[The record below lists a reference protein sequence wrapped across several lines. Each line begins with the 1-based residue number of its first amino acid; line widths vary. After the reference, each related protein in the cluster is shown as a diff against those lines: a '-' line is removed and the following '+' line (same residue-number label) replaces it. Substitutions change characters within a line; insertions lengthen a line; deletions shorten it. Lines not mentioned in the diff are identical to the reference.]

1 MNLSNKF
8 IASSVGVLGLINLFM
23 MQTAGAAERVVSI
36 PVDNQSVVGTLETAA
51 QENAP
56 IAILL
61 HGFTGTRDELPVK
74 ETEEG
79 VFSRMARLLSEGG
92 VSSLRIDFRGS
103 GESDGKWEDTTF
115 SGQIKD
121 AVTTIEWVRA
131 QEQFKGTKIA
141 LIGWSQGGL
150 VASHAAAA
158 RPDVD
163 TVVLMAPATNP
174 LVTFTGLFGTELVNK
189 AMTADP
195 EMPVTGSLPWGV
207 ETTLKAR
214 FYQEMPV
221 TSPLAA
227 MAHYDGPL
235 LVMMGLKDALITPQP
250 AIGEAWMTY
259 HDGEEKLVVLDTDH
273 VWSAFE
279 GPQMIDE
286 QVVPAILKW
295 FDTQL

>member
-1 MNLSNKF
+1 MYLSNKF

-23 MQTAGAAERVVSI
+23 MQTAGAEERVVSI

-79 VFSRMARLLSEGG
+79 VFSRMARLLAESG

-121 AVTTIEWVRA
+121 AVTTIDWVRA

-174 LVTFTGLFGTELVNK
+174 LVTFTGLFGTELVNN

>member
-1 MNLSNKF
+1 MYLSNKF
-8 IASSVGVLGLINLFM
+8 IASSVGVMGLINLFM
-23 MQTAGAAERVVSI
+23 MQTASAAERVVSI

-79 VFSRMARLLSEGG
+79 VFSRMARLLAEGG

-121 AVTTIEWVRA
+121 AVTTIDWVRA

-150 VASHAAAA
+150 VASHAAAV
-158 RPDVD
+158 RPDLD

-174 LVTFTGLFGTELVNK
+174 LVTFTGLFGMELVSK
-189 AMTADP
+189 AMTAEP
-195 EMPVTGSLPWGV
+195 ETPITGSLPWGV

-250 AIGEAWMTY
+250 AIGEAWMAY
-259 HDGEEKLVVLDTDH
+259 HDGEEKLIVLDTDH

-286 QVVPAILKW
+286 HVVPDILEW
-295 FDTQL
+295 FDAQL

>member
-1 MNLSNKF
+1 MYLSNKF

-23 MQTAGAAERVVSI
+23 MQSAGAAERVVSI

-79 VFSRMARLLSEGG
+79 VFSRMARLLAERG

-121 AVTTIEWVRA
+121 AVTTIDWVRA

-163 TVVLMAPATNP
+163 TIVLMAPATNP

-195 EMPVTGSLPWGV
+195 ETPITGSLPWGV

-235 LVMMGLKDALITPQP
+235 LVMMGLKDALIRPQP
-250 AIGEAWMTY
+250 AIGGAWMTY

-279 GPQMIDE
+279 GPQMINE
-286 QVVPAILKW
+286 QVVPAILGW

>member
-1 MNLSNKF
+1 MYLSNKF

-23 MQTAGAAERVVSI
+23 MQTAGATERVVSI

-79 VFSRMARLLSEGG
+79 VFSRMARLLAEGG

-121 AVTTIEWVRA
+121 AVTTIDWVRA

-158 RPDVD
+158 RPDLD

-195 EMPVTGSLPWGV
+195 ETPITGSLPWGV
-207 ETTLKAR
+207 ETTLKAQ

-250 AIGEAWMTY
+250 AIGEAWMVY

-286 QVVPAILKW
+286 SVVPAILGW